1 MGSEMCIRDRFFT
14 NRTVYRAN
22 DWRRAKLDGM
32 ALLLKSC
39 LQADTKESLRVFG
52 GEKELP
58 ALIALIPE
66 DVKFTVTPSA
76 DGGGTIDLV
85 IGKVEARD
93 LIPRLAG
100 KGATRITTSPVG
112 ILYE

>member
-1 MGSEMCIRDRFFT
+1 MIGGGRS
-14 NRTVYRAN
+14 
-22 DWRRAKLDGM
+22 WM
-32 ALLLKSC
+32 ASRSLLKSC

-52 GEKELP
+52 GPNELP
-58 ALIALIPE
+58 SLIELIPA

-85 IGKVEARD
+85 ISKVEARD
-93 LIPRLAG
+93 LIPKLAG